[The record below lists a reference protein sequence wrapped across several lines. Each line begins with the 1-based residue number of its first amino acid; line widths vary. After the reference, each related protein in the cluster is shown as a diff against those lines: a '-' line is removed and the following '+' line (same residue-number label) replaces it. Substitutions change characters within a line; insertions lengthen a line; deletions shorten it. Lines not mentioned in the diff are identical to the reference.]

1 MKQQVINLLK
11 KTTNMKYVE
20 LTSRGN
26 TAIFAALY
34 CARKINPNKKILIP
48 DQGGWFTYKK
58 YPKYLEFDVEN
69 VKTDY
74 GIIDL
79 KDLKKK

>member
-1 MKQQVINLLK
+1 MKQKVIDLLK
-11 KTTNMKYVE
+11 KITNEKYIE

-26 TAIFAALY
+26 TAVFASLY
-34 CARKINPNKKILIP
+34 CARKLNPKKTVLIP

-58 YPKYLEFDVEN
+58 YPIYLELQTEQ

-79 KDLKKK
+79 KDLLLF